1 MQNISEAARAFKRN
15 ERKRVRR
22 AQESVEE
29 CYGRRRLQRSSAIIT
44 VQDVTVDVE
53 EYNIGSMTEQCSY
66 CNAYFWAKE
75 RNSSGKYTKCCHDG
89 KINLP
94 TLMDIPELLQK
105 LLSDNSI
112 EARNY
117 RNHIREY
124 NSALAFA
131 SFGAHIKPPPGNGPY
146 CFRIHGQIY
155 HMVSPLYSND
165 QNNAGYGQLYI
176 FDSTEATNR
185 RIENNTG
192 CLRSVMEQLDGLL
205 RQINPFAA
213 SYLQMHQ
220 FIQLNPAT
228 DVKLVFMEDPSSDL
242 RRYNAPT
249 SKTEVAAIFV
259 GDNGE
264 PPSNRDLCIYP
275 VADSCKT
282 ISPMN
287 PCIDPM
293 VYPLLFPQGDCG
305 WHAGMEHVQERRTAK
320 RIRVTQLQYYAYRL
334 AIRSEFSLLHS
345 SGKLFQQFI
354 VDVYVRTEGSRLNY
368 LRLNQKDL
376 RVELYQ
382 GLLDALQSEAH
393 SNNVK
398 IGKLIILPSTF
409 QGSPRSMQQNYQ
421 DAMAIV

>member
-1 MQNISEAARAFKRN
+1 
-15 ERKRVRR
+15 
-22 AQESVEE
+22 
-29 CYGRRRLQRSSAIIT
+29 
-44 VQDVTVDVE
+44 
-53 EYNIGSMTEQCSY
+53 
-66 CNAYFWAKE
+66 
-75 RNSSGKYTKCCHDG
+75 
-89 KINLP
+89 
-94 TLMDIPELLQK
+94 MDIPELLLK

-131 SFGAHIKPPPGNGPY
+131 SFGARIKPPPGNGPY
-146 CFRIHGQIY
+146 FFRIHGQIY

-192 CLRSVMEQLDGLL
+192 YLRSVMEQLDSLL

-220 FIQLNPAT
+220 FIQLNPAA
-228 DVKLVFMEDPSSDL
+228 DVNLVFMEDPPSDL

-305 WHAGMEHVQERRTAK
+305 WHAEMESGCTRA
-320 RIRVTQLQYYAYRL
+320 AL

-398 IGKLIILPSTF
+398 LGKLISLQSTF
-409 QGSPRSMQQNYQ
+409 RGFPRSMQQNYQ
-421 DAMAIV
+421 DAMAIVRKFGRPDIFLTFTCNPAWPEIASALQRHQRPENRPDIIVRVFKLKLTELLDDILKRHVFGKVISFIFVIEFQKRWVTTCPYAVDIGFCC

>member
-1 MQNISEAARAFKRN
+1 
-15 ERKRVRR
+15 
-22 AQESVEE
+22 
-29 CYGRRRLQRSSAIIT
+29 
-44 VQDVTVDVE
+44 
-53 EYNIGSMTEQCSY
+53 
-66 CNAYFWAKE
+66 
-75 RNSSGKYTKCCHDG
+75 
-89 KINLP
+89 
-94 TLMDIPELLQK
+94 
-105 LLSDNSI
+105 
-112 EARNY
+112 
-117 RNHIREY
+117 
-124 NSALAFA
+124 
-131 SFGAHIKPPPGNGPY
+131 
-146 CFRIHGQIY
+146 
-155 HMVSPLYSND
+155 MVSPLYSND

-176 FDSTEATNR
+176 FDPTEATNR

-228 DVKLVFMEDPSSDL
+228 DLKLVFMEDPSSDL
-242 RRYNAPT
+242 RQYNAPT
-249 SKTEVAAIFV
+249 SKTDVAAIFI

-287 PCIDPM
+287 QCIDPM

-345 SGKLFQQFI
+345 SGNLFQQFI
-354 VDVYVRTEGSRLNY
+354 VDVYDS
-368 LRLNQKDL
+368 
-376 RVELYQ
+376 
-382 GLLDALQSEAH
+382 LQSEAH
-393 SNNVK
+393 SSNVK
-398 IGKLIILPSTF
+398 LGKLIILPSTF

-421 DAMAIV
+421 DAMAIVRKFGRPDIFLTFTCNPAWPEIMNVLQRHQRPENRPDIIVRVFKLKLAELLDHILKRHVFGNVISLVNLMPSRGLCNGTRLIVTNLQRNLIEAKLIDDDKA